1 MAFFNSVE
9 PHETST
15 DTSTLNNILF
25 TPCCDLSFSMAQL
38 IELNMAHNINQ
49 PNGGEQNLQIA
60 QLDKINLVD

>member
-38 IELNMAHNINQ
+38 NMAHNINQ
-49 PNGGEQNLQIA
+49 SNRGEQNLQIA